1 MAYLRILYTTKE
13 IRKRK
18 RMRKKQ
24 KLIQMPLQ
32 KLIKPRQKLKLRLVK
47 RKKLKMRKLM
57 PKKLMKLKRLLHQ
70 KVLMRLRRLRLQRLM
85 LHQKLLLWKRKTA
98 LMNQDMTGVFI
109 ISPMMPQVANT
120 KEPTDKTLIH
130 TMDGQTLHQVNHL

>member
-1 MAYLRILYTTKE
+1 
-13 IRKRK
+13 
-18 RMRKKQ
+18 
-24 KLIQMPLQ
+24 MPLQ